1 MSTLTQSSL
10 DAALNKL
17 RQENENAISALRN
30 ELKKEVRSME
40 DTIANAV
47 IKAIKSSS
55 PMDQMITDHSD
66 NDATSM
72 GSSNQYTIATM
83 QTFADQIES
92 LKNMVTMLTER
103 VVEIAEKQ
111 EESANKLSRPPA
123 TPPKFFLPPEIN
135 RKQSDQSPLTK
146 VPRAKGVTTPTK
158 PSPKGSPTDGARA
171 GQ

>member
-55 PMDQMITDHSD
+55 PMDQMITDHS
-66 NDATSM
+66 NNNATSM

-111 EESANKLSRPPA
+111 EESANKRPRPPA

-135 RKQSDQSPLTK
+135 
-146 VPRAKGVTTPTK
+146 
-158 PSPKGSPTDGARA
+158 
-171 GQ
+171 